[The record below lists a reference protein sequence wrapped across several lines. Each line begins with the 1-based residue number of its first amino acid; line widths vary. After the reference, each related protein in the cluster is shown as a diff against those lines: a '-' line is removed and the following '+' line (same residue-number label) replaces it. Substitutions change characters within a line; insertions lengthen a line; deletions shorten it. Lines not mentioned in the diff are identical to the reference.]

1 MFFFFFLDKCLD
13 VSPLQRTLTK
23 PWRNTDTDTDANP
36 RFTIAVHLRIFTFV
50 IRKFPSSITDRRRA
64 GIFYEHRTLKNCLP

>member
-1 MFFFFFLDKCLD
+1 MFFFFFFFLDKCLD

-23 PWRNTDTDTDANP
+23 PWRNTDIDTDANP

-50 IRKFPSSITDRRRA
+50 YENSRRRSRIDV
-64 GIFYEHRTLKNCLP
+64 GLEYFTSIER